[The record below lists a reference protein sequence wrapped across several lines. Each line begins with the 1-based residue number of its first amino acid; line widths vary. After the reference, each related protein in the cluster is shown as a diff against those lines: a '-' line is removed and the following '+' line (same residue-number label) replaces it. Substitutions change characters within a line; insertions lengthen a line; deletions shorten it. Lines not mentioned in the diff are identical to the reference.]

1 MSIVHHPSDQTLGAF
16 ASGTLDAGRH
26 VVVSAHIEMC
36 PSCQRMVAALDR
48 LGGAHLAQLPGT
60 PLAPGALH
68 KALSRLGEQPS
79 ATPVAPRPQID
90 LPVRLAA
97 LAPYALGRWRW
108 IGWGVHTRTASVPE
122 PGGTRVF
129 LLKAAP
135 GTRLPHHTH
144 TGTELTLIL
153 QGAFTHAG
161 GRFGIGDLDDAD
173 DTVVHQP
180 IVEPGEDC
188 ICLVAMRG
196 QLRLPGWLG
205 QLLQPFVRL

>member
-1 MSIVHHPSDQTLGAF
+1 MSILHHPSDQTLGAF
-16 ASGTLDAGRH
+16 ASGTLDTGRH

-48 LGGAHLAQLPGT
+48 LGGARLAQLPGT
-60 PLAPGALH
+60 ALASDALD
-68 KALSRLGEQPS
+68 KALSRLSEPPS
-79 ATPVAPRPQID
+79 APPVAPRPESD
-90 LPVRLAA
+90 LPVRIAA
-97 LAPYALGRWRW
+97 LAPYTLGRWRW

-122 PGGTRVF
+122 PGGARVF

-135 GTRLPHHTH
+135 GTRLPYHTH

-161 GRFGIGDLDDAD
+161 GRFGVGDLDDAD
-173 DTVVHQP
+173 ETVLHQP